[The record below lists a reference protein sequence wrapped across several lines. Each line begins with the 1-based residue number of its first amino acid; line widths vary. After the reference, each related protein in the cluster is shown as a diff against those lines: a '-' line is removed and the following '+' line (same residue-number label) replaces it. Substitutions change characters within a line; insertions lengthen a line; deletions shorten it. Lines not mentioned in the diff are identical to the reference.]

1 MDNKLTCKSMALT
14 DYYEELRKSSTLVSD
29 KNRIKVIIDRYKEE
43 ENKEENKEKNKYKYF
58 WEKI

>member
-1 MDNKLTCKSMALT
+1 MTLT

-29 KNRIKVIIDRYKEE
+29 KNGIKVIIDRYKEE
-43 ENKEENKEKNKYKYF
+43 ENKEKNKEKNKYRYF

>member
-1 MDNKLTCKSMALT
+1 MDSKLTCKSMTLT

-29 KNRIKVIIDRYKEE
+29 KNRIKVIIDRYK
-43 ENKEENKEKNKYKYF
+43 KEENKEKNKYRYF

>member
-1 MDNKLTCKSMALT
+1 MALT

-43 ENKEENKEKNKYKYF
+43 ENKEKNKYKYF